1 MTDARAEPA
10 AEPEPTHEQLQFA
23 RSVFIVLQLWPALR
37 QAVLEEWGG
46 PESVEKRD
54 FLLSH
59 LCDEYGNGGA
69 STKPDMEDLIELI
82 EGYVMEEFDCH
93 LEDESVNLVAAHICD
108 AHQRIFEEEKG
119 DELLESLEKAYARVA
134 GKKAVP
140 TTSAIN
146 YEDGGDEDG
155 DDEDT
160 AQGEQERPVQ
170 RPRAEKMEPQIDEDG
185 FETVVSRRR
194 R

>member
-1 MTDARAEPA
+1 MGTAFLPA
-10 AEPEPTHEQLQFA
+10 T
-23 RSVFIVLQLWPALR
+23 R
-37 QAVLEEWGG
+37 
-46 PESVEKRD
+46 
-54 FLLSH
+54 
-59 LCDEYGNGGA
+59 
-69 STKPDMEDLIELI
+69 
-82 EGYVMEEFDCH
+82 
-93 LEDESVNLVAAHICD
+93 
-108 AHQRIFEEEKG
+108 
-119 DELLESLEKAYARVA
+119 AYAF
-134 GKKAVP
+134 
-140 TTSAIN
+140 SSDSSN